1 MKVPNNHDRLRHILE
16 AIEKIERYLQGYDE
30 QKFIDDE
37 KTQDAVI
44 RQLQNMGEAAKNLSL
59 VVREANPQV
68 VWKQVM
74 ATRDRL
80 AHGYYFI
87 NLQIVWDTTQNDLP
101 ILKEQIEEILE
112 NLS

>member
-1 MKVPNNHDRLRHILE
+1 MISISQ
-16 AIEKIERYLQGYDE
+16 IEKYLQGYDE
-30 QKFIDDE
+30 QKFLDDE

-44 RQLQNMGEAAKNLSL
+44 RQLQNIGEAAKNLSPDT
-59 VVREANPQV
+59 REANPQI

-87 NLQIVWDTTQNDLP
+87 NLQIIWETAQNDLP
-101 ILKEQIEEILE
+101 LLKKQIAEIAE
-112 NLS
+112 NLT